1 MSVKPLGGSYKEM
14 RTKQREEDL
23 LKYIKQFMVENGYTP
38 TIRQMG
44 YGMRLRSTATVKTYF
59 DRLVSRGDIVQH
71 GKNYSVK
78 GMRYVSENGD

>member
-1 MSVKPLGGSYKEM
+1 M
-14 RTKQREEDL
+14 RSLQRENDL
-23 LKYIKQFMVENGYTP
+23 LKYIKEFMIENGYNP

-44 YGMRLRSTATVKTYF
+44 YGMRLRSTSTVKTYF

>member
-1 MSVKPLGGSYKEM
+1 M
-14 RTKQREEDL
+14 RSLQRENDL
-23 LKYIKQFMVENGYTP
+23 LKYIKEFMIENGYTP

-71 GKNYSVK
+71 GKIYSVK